1 MTESDSK
8 THLAF
13 QLRFSKKRT
22 NLFGTYK
29 NDIRKRLETKQNS
42 RDSSHEINNIHNQIT
57 QNISFR

>member
-13 QLRFSKKRT
+13 QLRFFKKRT

-42 RDSSHEINNIHNQIT
+42 RDSSHEINIHNQIT

>member
-42 RDSSHEINNIHNQIT
+42 RDSSQEINIHNQIT
-57 QNISFR
+57 QNISFG